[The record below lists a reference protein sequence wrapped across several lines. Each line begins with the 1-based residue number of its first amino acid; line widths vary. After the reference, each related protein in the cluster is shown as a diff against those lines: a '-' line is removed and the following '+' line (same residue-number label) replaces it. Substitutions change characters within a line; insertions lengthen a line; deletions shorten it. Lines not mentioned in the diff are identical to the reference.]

1 MIDARQPLIER
12 PVNVFLKHLRCH
24 LIDTCVNVNST
35 IKKVFITMGDL
46 LMYLIKAQFTKQL
59 AIIAGAAV
67 AILSFPAV
75 AAHAYTDL
83 GNNSNIQYVKVKRP
97 IFTGQY
103 TKING
108 KRGHKIITPKGTILK
123 VEGSVSTGDGPSS
136 AQLTR
141 GLVSYQKQQHIY
153 QVTKGPEL
161 NVKQYNTKYFTS
173 YKLKLP
179 IRTLALQ
186 AGNGYTNNKA
196 GNYRPIFYITLD
208 GYLQYYTTARLKHY
222 GVLNSWQSTKP
233 VAAVDNPLWTI
244 KPSASVKLSTFK
256 VKGNTSYVYYKKA
269 IKGLPAKKVSSKY
282 YRLAIKK
289 LGTQNKKWHTGD
301 KAWPRASWTTYN
313 VGGRS
318 FYNLVDISEGD

>member
-1 MIDARQPLIER
+1 
-12 PVNVFLKHLRCH
+12 
-24 LIDTCVNVNST
+24 
-35 IKKVFITMGDL
+35 MGGNL
-46 LMYLIKAQFTKQL
+46 LMHLIKAQLTKQL
-59 AIIAGAAV
+59 AITAGAAI
-67 AILSFPAV
+67 AILCSSAI

-83 GNNSNIQYVKVKRP
+83 GNDIHIQYVKVKRP

-103 TKING
+103 TKVNG
-108 KRGHKIITPKGTILK
+108 KKGHKLITPKGTILK
-123 VEGSVSTGDGPSS
+123 LEATGSTKEGPSFG
-136 AQLTR
+136 QLTR

-161 NVKQYNTKYFTS
+161 NVKQYNTKYFTP

-222 GVLNSWQSTKP
+222 GVLNSWQSTKTT
-233 VAAVDNPLWTI
+233 VVINNPLWTI
-244 KPSASVKLSTFK
+244 KPSASVKVNSFK
-256 VKGNTSYVYYKKA
+256 VKGNTSYIYFKKP
-269 IKGLPAKKVSSKY
+269 IKGLAAKKVSAKY

-289 LGTQNKKWHTGD
+289 LHSQHQEWRYGD
-301 KAWPRASWTTYN
+301 ENWQDVSWITYN
-313 VGGRS
+313 VGDHP
-318 FYNLVDISEGD
+318 FYNLVDMSAGD

>member
-1 MIDARQPLIER
+1 M
-12 PVNVFLKHLRCH
+12 H
-24 LIDTCVNVNST
+24 
-35 IKKVFITMGDL
+35 
-46 LMYLIKAQFTKQL
+46 LIKAQLTKQL
-59 AIIAGAAV
+59 AITAGAAI
-67 AILSFPAV
+67 AILCSSAI

-83 GNNSNIQYVKVKRP
+83 GNDIHIQYVKVKRP

-103 TKING
+103 TKVNG
-108 KRGHKIITPKGTILK
+108 KKGHKIITPKGTILK
-123 VEGSVSTGDGPSS
+123 LEATGSTKEGPSFG
-136 AQLTR
+136 QLTR

-161 NVKQYNTKYFTS
+161 NVKQYNTKYFTP

-256 VKGNTSYVYYKKA
+256 VKGNTSYVYYKKT

-289 LGTQNKKWHTGD
+289 SQIQTQKWHYGD
-301 KAWPRASWTTYN
+301 EDWRQAIWTNYN
-313 VGGRS
+313 VGSES
-318 FYNLVDISEGD
+318 FYNLVEISAGD